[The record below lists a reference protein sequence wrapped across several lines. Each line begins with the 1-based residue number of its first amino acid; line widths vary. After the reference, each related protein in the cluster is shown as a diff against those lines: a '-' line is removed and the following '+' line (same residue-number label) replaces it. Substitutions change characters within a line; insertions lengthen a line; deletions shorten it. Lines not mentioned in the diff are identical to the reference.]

1 MGTWQVLSAP
11 LCPGQGLGP
20 GVGAGA
26 SGSPWAPV
34 YRLREK
40 PSPLSTGPCPANYP
54 SRASVSPALLEG
66 MKPLSGESCRV
77 IILRFP
83 SCSVVPKVP
92 RPHCTPRLPQH
103 LPVASRG
110 KSRPVGRG
118 ALSSQCQVHA
128 VDEGPFAP
136 ASGLCR
142 ALARG
147 RPACTCPPR
156 PHEGAAGLRRVL
168 SGPVWQ
174 RQSSGKGFWEKLL
187 LPSEVQV
194 SSPLVIQQTFRWGRP
209 WGSTLSLLVTGSW
222 GSLCPTRWLQGRKGV
237 GWGCVRLGFNLASR
251 GGEGRVCPSKF
262 CLQMRHLSEASQ
274 GLGPHKG
281 SRTWPSPVQPQMDTQ
296 EDTGSQVTGLG
307 RRPSGRLG
315 RLRTGGTAC
324 FQGQGDRGPGPSCL
338 AGLHQLSSQWQP
350 QPVTQ
355 RQGSALCSGQASRPR
370 GHACPGTAACLA
382 TTEDPAQGW
391 PLPKGAG
398 SALGTGSSGPV
409 RLEAEARPGPA
420 GPALHPPPPE
430 PQLRPLGTTFRWFQL
445 CTGRPPR
452 GALRE
457 PCCHPG
463 PGEPSVCP
471 PVSPAPPRRPPV
483 SWVTLHVPTVSSA
496 PVAAP
501 ALVLT
506 PHTRRRWLGQG
517 RPPGGVGTGLHWR
530 GQSRGQSPTPGPPPG
545 SPWGSCPR
553 RLSHGP
559 SRPQGDPPWP
569 PLL

>member
-1 MGTWQVLSAP
+1 MLSAP

-54 SRASVSPALLEG
+54 SRAPVSPALLEG

-83 SCSVVPKVP
+83 SCSGVPKVP

-103 LPVASRG
+103 LPVASWG

-128 VDEGPFAP
+128 ADEGPFAP

-147 RPACTCPPR
+147 HPACTCPPR

-174 RQSSGKGFWEKLL
+174 WQSSEKGFWEKLL

-296 EDTGSQVTGLG
+296 KDTGSQVAGLG
-307 RRPSGRLG
+307 RRPPGQLG

-350 QPVTQ
+350 QPVAQ

-370 GHACPGTAACLA
+370 SHACPGTAACLA

-445 CTGRPPR
+445 CTGRPPLR
-452 GALRE
+452 GPAGTLLPPRAWRALRL
-457 PCCHPG
+457 PTRQPR
-463 PGEPSVCP
+463 
-471 PVSPAPPRRPPV
+471 PAPP
-483 SWVTLHVPTVSSA
+483 
-496 PVAAP
+496 AAGLLGHP
-501 ALVLT
+501 SRAHCVFCSG
-506 PHTRRRWLGQG
+506 PHTTHQEEVAGSGPASW
-517 RPPGGVGTGLHWR
+517 GG
-530 GQSRGQSPTPGPPPG
+530 GQSRGQSPSPGPPPG

-553 RLSHGP
+553 RLSRGP

>member
-1 MGTWQVLSAP
+1 M
-11 LCPGQGLGP
+11 
-20 GVGAGA
+20 
-26 SGSPWAPV
+26 
-34 YRLREK
+34 
-40 PSPLSTGPCPANYP
+40 
-54 SRASVSPALLEG
+54 
-66 MKPLSGESCRV
+66 
-77 IILRFP
+77 
-83 SCSVVPKVP
+83 
-92 RPHCTPRLPQH
+92 
-103 LPVASRG
+103 
-110 KSRPVGRG
+110 
-118 ALSSQCQVHA
+118 
-128 VDEGPFAP
+128 
-136 ASGLCR
+136 
-142 ALARG
+142 
-147 RPACTCPPR
+147 
-156 PHEGAAGLRRVL
+156 
-168 SGPVWQ
+168 
-174 RQSSGKGFWEKLL
+174 
-187 LPSEVQV
+187 
-194 SSPLVIQQTFRWGRP
+194 
-209 WGSTLSLLVTGSW
+209 
-222 GSLCPTRWLQGRKGV
+222 
-237 GWGCVRLGFNLASR
+237 RLGFNLASR

-409 RLEAEARPGPA
+409 RLEAKARPGPA
-420 GPALHPPPPE
+420 GPALHPPSPE

-457 PCCHPG
+457 PRCHPG

-471 PVSPAPPRRPPV
+471 PVSPAPPAAGLLGHPSRAHCVFCAGGRTCSGPHTTHQEEVAGSGPA
-483 SWVTLHVPTVSSA
+483 SWGGGDRATLAGPESGAKPNPRAASGLSSGILPQA
-496 PVAAP
+496 PVP
-501 ALVLT
+501 W
-506 PHTRRRWLGQG
+506 PFP
-517 RPPGGVGTGLHWR
+517 PPGG
-530 GQSRGQSPTPGPPPG
+530 
-545 SPWGSCPR
+545 
-553 RLSHGP
+553 P
-559 SRPQGDPPWP
+559 S
-569 PLL
+569 LASFAVTAALTL